1 MPRICEG
8 QAGPM
13 APRSEKTVPRAHG
26 TRFEGLQML
35 ISRQASEG
43 LGSMAGS
50 LGVSS
55 KSPWDQ
61 VLGPWGS
68 VPRAHGTRF
77 EGTQEFISRQGSEG
91 LGSGAGPLEAS
102 SKSPWDQVLG
112 PWGVSSKSPWDQV

>member
-26 TRFEGLQML
+26 TRFEGPQ
-35 ISRQASEG
+35 
-43 LGSMAGS
+43 
-50 LGVSS
+50 
-55 KSPWDQ
+55 K
-61 VLGPWGS
+61 
-68 VPRAHGTRF
+68 
-77 EGTQEFISRQGSEG
+77 FISRQGSEG
-91 LGSGAGPLEAS
+91 LGSGAGPLEVS